1 MPAAQSL
8 SKQCSRVWTHRQ
20 PGTQDSV
27 GMVWRL
33 HHPLIWDTYQPTKS
47 PQSSSATAA
56 ALPVPALPSSKLTLP
71 GPAPLCPSAF
81 CCCLLSA
88 AAAAEVSVAA
98 MLLPEPAA
106 AAATGDDG
114 GGCSLKNPEELVL
127 LPALLLVL
135 LPGGA
140 RRGTPPG
147 AGGGTMPGLLLPP
160 LPERRMLPAA
170 PAAPF
175 PLSPRFKLCIKTT
188 QHITACEQQDSHCS
202 IAHKSLVV
210 RALSKQPC
218 GQHAVARRAVLAS
231 MVFSGHQTGKE

>member
-1 MPAAQSL
+1 
-8 SKQCSRVWTHRQ
+8 
-20 PGTQDSV
+20 
-27 GMVWRL
+27 MVWRL
-33 HHPLIWDTYQPTKS
+33 HHPLIWDTCQPTKS

-160 LPERRMLPAA
+160 LPERKVLPAA

-210 RALSKQPC
+210 TCSVKAAMRS
-218 GQHAVARRAVLAS
+218 ARRGQPRSAS
-231 MVFSGHQTGKE
+231 VHGILRPPNRQRIASSTASVAF